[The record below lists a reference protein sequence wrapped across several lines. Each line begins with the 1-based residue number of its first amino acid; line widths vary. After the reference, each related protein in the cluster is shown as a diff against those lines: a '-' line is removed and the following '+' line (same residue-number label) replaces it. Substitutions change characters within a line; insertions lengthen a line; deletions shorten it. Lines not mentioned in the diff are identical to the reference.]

1 MVSNCVFSLLI
12 IVCCG
17 IRFLLYLLLFIDF
30 HISNS
35 IICIIV
41 SVNFLA
47 GLFVRFRGV
56 IKCCCGE

>member
-1 MVSNCVFSLLI
+1 MVCNCVFSLLI

-47 GLFVRFRGV
+47 GLFVRFRV
-56 IKCCCGE
+56 SH